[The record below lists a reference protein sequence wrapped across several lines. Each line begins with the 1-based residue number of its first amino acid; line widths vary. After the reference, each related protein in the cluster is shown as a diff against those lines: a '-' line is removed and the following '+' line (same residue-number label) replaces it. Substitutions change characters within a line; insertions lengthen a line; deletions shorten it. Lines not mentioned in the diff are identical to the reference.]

1 MNPHAAALEIE
12 NVPELFKGPVIVGTG
27 THRCRDSMSFKS
39 IRKGEAVV

>member
-12 NVPELFKGPVIVGTG
+12 HVPELINGLVTVCTG
-27 THRCRDSMSFKS
+27 GRKCRDSMSFKS